1 MGESTFCKFEENDGR
16 DYNGRHGIF
25 KNKSG
30 VQERG
35 PCKCNDVSHV
45 MIWDGVEHG
54 ERIQEPFKTNVT
66 RGSWW
71 QTDSYKL
78 QISYAMYKDNIT
90 LASYCEFG

>member
-1 MGESTFCKFEENDGR
+1 MFVSRERIAERGSTAWVNLRFANARKTMEEITMGDMECS
-16 DYNGRHGIF
+16 
-25 KNKSG
+25 NKSG
-30 VQERG
+30 VQEGG

-54 ERIQEPFKTNVT
+54 EGIQEPFTTNVA

-78 QISYAMYKDNIT
+78 QKSYI
-90 LASYCEFG
+90 